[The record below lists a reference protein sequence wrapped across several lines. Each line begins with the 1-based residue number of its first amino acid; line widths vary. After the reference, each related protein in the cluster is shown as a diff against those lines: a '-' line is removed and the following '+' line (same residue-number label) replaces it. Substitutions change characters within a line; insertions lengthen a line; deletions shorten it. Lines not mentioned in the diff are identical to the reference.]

1 MFTTR
6 VIPSLRC
13 FSFSVSSRSLLVK
26 QRTKPPLL
34 TFSGIAINQNK
45 FLFTTKAKRGRDGG
59 GGWGGGGGGPTR
71 RGINALFVSLQMI
84 QAIQVLRFHLLELE
98 KVIFRLSPLLPP
110 PFQPRRS

>member
-59 GGWGGGGGGPTR
+59 GDGGEGGAAPPGGG
-71 RGINALFVSLQMI
+71 
-84 QAIQVLRFHLLELE
+84 
-98 KVIFRLSPLLPP
+98 
-110 PFQPRRS
+110 